1 MVKPEIHFCKFNCY
15 SSEDFVTHN
24 LHRDRNVDRNYNKEA
39 MRIVPIGL
47 LTGWITRS

>member
-1 MVKPEIHFCKFNCY
+1 MVKPETHFCK
-15 SSEDFVTHN
+15 SIASPQKILTHN
-24 LHRDRNVDRNYNKEA
+24 LNRDRKVDRNYNKEA